1 MRVLLKIL
9 FFILCLFQSVFTNIQ
24 TAEACNF
31 IHDDNY
37 SKTIYEIIS
46 DSENYYLI
54 TNNNNYEISI
64 LNQNRDKDFS
74 KSEGFFCKQNSSI
87 ALNKLAE
94 QSHNTLSTNH
104 KISSYLNEI
113 CARAP

>member
-37 SKTIYEIIS
+37 SKTIYEIINN
-46 DSENYYLI
+46 SEEYFLI
-54 TNNNNYEISI
+54 TNNNNYEITI
-64 LNQNRDKDFS
+64 LGQKRDKDFNKDDS
-74 KSEGFFCKQNSSI
+74 SFCKTNS
-87 ALNKLAE
+87 ALALKELAE
-94 QSHNTLSTNH
+94 QSHYNLSTNH
-104 KISSYLNEI
+104 KISSYLNELCI
-113 CARAP
+113 RAP